1 MSRQPEAIP
10 RKNFAVGETSSSS
23 SIAADRWPLM
33 ISLAHHVKQ
42 LSIPKAYFDE
52 LIKGVE
58 MDL

>member
-1 MSRQPEAIP
+1 
-10 RKNFAVGETSSSS
+10 
-23 SIAADRWPLM
+23 M

-58 MDL
+58 MDLLDERVWDVR